1 MAFDN
6 KRQNFV
12 NKIKGS
18 DMMEALT
25 PLYEVNEALV
35 AMGAEKLNLCM
46 QCGMCAGSCP
56 WRIVNG
62 PFNIRRLIRSAQLG
76 VEGGYESDDILY
88 GCTTCNKCVLK
99 CPRGV
104 TIIDIVRAIRSMI
117 AETGAIPAVLKTAIG
132 SVHSNGNPWSEP
144 REKRTAWTE
153 GLDIPKFD
161 ESKEYLLFVCCT
173 SCYDKR
179 SQRIAKAI
187 ASILK
192 KLGISFGI
200 IGEEESCC
208 AESIRKIGDEELF
221 TNTATSNINLFK
233 QNNVKK
239 VITTSP
245 HCYYTFKN
253 EYPQLGADFEV
264 IHYTQLLC
272 QLLESGELKIKN
284 PISKKITYHDPCYLG
299 RHSNIY
305 DEPRKLISAVSDGN
319 LVEMSRIREESLCCG
334 GGGGRVWMETK
345 PEYRFSD
352 IRILEACDTGAQI
365 LATACP
371 YCITMLEDSRKTKNK
386 EEVIEV
392 KDISEL
398 IDEAI

>member
-1 MAFDN
+1 
-6 KRQNFV
+6 
-12 NKIKGS
+12 
-18 DMMEALT
+18 MEALT
-25 PLYEVNEALV
+25 PFYEVNEALV

-76 VEGGYESDDILY
+76 VEGGYESDDVLY

-104 TIIDIVRAIRSMI
+104 TIIDIVRAIRAMI
-117 AETGAIPAVLKTAIG
+117 GETGAIPGVLKTATG

-144 REKRTAWTE
+144 REKRMDWAE
-153 GLDIPKFD
+153 GIEVPRFN
-161 ESKEYLLFVCCT
+161 ENTEYLLFVCCT

-179 SQRIAKAI
+179 SQRIAKALVKI
-187 ASILK
+187 FT
-192 KLGISFGI
+192 KLGVSFGI

-208 AESIRKIGDEELF
+208 SESIRKIGDEELF
-221 TNTATSNINLFK
+221 TNTAVKNIELFK
-233 QNNVKK
+233 RNGVKK

-245 HCYYTFKN
+245 HCFYTFTK
-253 EYPQLGADFEV
+253 EYPELGAEFEA
-264 IHYTQLLC
+264 IHYTQFLSNLLD
-272 QLLESGELKIKN
+272 SGELKISN
-284 PISKKITYHDPCYLG
+284 PVSKKVTYHDPCYLG
-299 RHSNIY
+299 RHNDIY
-305 DEPRKLISAVSDGN
+305 DEPRKLISAASDGN
-319 LVEMSRIREESLCCG
+319 LVEMERIRQESLCCG
-334 GGGGRVWMETK
+334 GGGGRIWMETK

-352 IRILEACDTGAQI
+352 LRILEACDTGAQI

-371 YCITMLEDSRKTKNK
+371 YCITMLEDSRKTKEK
-386 EEVIEV
+386 EEVIEI

-398 IDEAI
+398 IAETI